1 LILRPLILRPLIL
14 WPLIMRRDAV
24 VTASQLRLT

>member
-24 VTASQLRLT
+24 VTASQLRL